1 MKFVTTGIVNLDHAL
16 MNGIPSGYTILISGS
31 PGSGIELFA
40 KQFSSAH
47 LQEEDTIY
55 ITTTERTEDVINTMK
70 EFNWKTDIKIINI
83 GEEFYRKFLQKE
95 IKISRYR
102 EKGIPAEEIL
112 RPYKFK
118 IEKELDILSLLS
130 YNISELKSPFR
141 IVIDSLDFFFGIEEN
156 SRVLSTLRMIK
167 SHAQYQGGV
176 ALFTLVTTLYP
187 SLVQSSVEEIVDIIF
202 TMENVRTQTGFERI
216 FTIKKFRNHPEK
228 VGIYKY
234 DFSQKG
240 ISISNI

>member
-95 IKISRYR
+95 
-102 EKGIPAEEIL
+102 
-112 RPYKFK
+112 
-118 IEKELDILSLLS
+118 
-130 YNISELKSPFR
+130 
-141 IVIDSLDFFFGIEEN
+141 
-156 SRVLSTLRMIK
+156 
-167 SHAQYQGGV
+167 
-176 ALFTLVTTLYP
+176 
-187 SLVQSSVEEIVDIIF
+187 
-202 TMENVRTQTGFERI
+202 
-216 FTIKKFRNHPEK
+216 
-228 VGIYKY
+228 
-234 DFSQKG
+234 
-240 ISISNI
+240 